1 MRSALRPVNL
11 WPKVSRRIRERM
23 HSRSEEE
30 ANFFFGENKPALTRA
45 DLTTTRRPC
54 SGVGCETVPRSMR
67 NAWNGSSEPP
77 GLRQP
82 EKGRLYLFRQRTLR
96 HERQLRAKLAAGLLK
111 GVQFPVRVRWFPS
124 TSDAPETRRDFGA
137 YHRARP
143 CPGDSDA
150 PARLPSPTHSA
161 RSHR

>member
-1 MRSALRPVNL
+1 MFWRGVRDSAEVYAQCL
-11 WPKVSRRIRERM
+11 ERL
-23 HSRSEEE
+23 EQ
-30 ANFFFGENKPALTRA
+30 GEPL
-45 DLTTTRRPC
+45 
-54 SGVGCETVPRSMR
+54 
-67 NAWNGSSEPP
+67 

-124 TSDAPETRRDFGA
+124 TSDAPETRRDLGA

-143 CPGDSDA
+143 RPWRPRCPCSVA
-150 PARLPSPTHSA
+150 FTNS
-161 RSHR
+161 